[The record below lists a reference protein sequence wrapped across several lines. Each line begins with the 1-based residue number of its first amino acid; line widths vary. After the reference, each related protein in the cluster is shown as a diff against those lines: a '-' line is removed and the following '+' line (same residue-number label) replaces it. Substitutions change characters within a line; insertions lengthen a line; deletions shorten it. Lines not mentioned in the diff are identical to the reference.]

1 MYDNIFLGNIKK
13 LYKSAVK
20 YNYQRKYKLIL
31 EASIFSTPEGG
42 TYNSLMLPCQ
52 SMYVKIP
59 SARKSLREFSEAF
72 YVKHNSAV
80 CRLGHAKSKLKL
92 IISGNTLRSSISKHL
107 TKGSFSI

>member
-52 SMYVKIP
+52 SVYVKILVQENH
-59 SARKSLREFSEAF
+59 SVNFQ
-72 YVKHNSAV
+72 KH
-80 CRLGHAKSKLKL
+80 
-92 IISGNTLRSSISKHL
+92 
-107 TKGSFSI
+107 FM